1 MIVNYHDTLLHRQRL
16 FFLFILLDYSAD
28 EAFKQLE
35 KEAEVKVAFYM
46 IQKQFILA
54 GYVQR
59 WHAELRESHL
69 QAESEL
75 QRATMDATRITRQL
89 EETIDEF
96 ERQKIRDIK
105 VCSAVHYFTGSLG
118 DMWNI
123 KSLSFLGGF

>member
-1 MIVNYHDTLLHRQRL
+1 M
-16 FFLFILLDYSAD
+16 
-28 EAFKQLE
+28 E
-35 KEAEVKVAFYM
+35 KEAEVKAAFYM

-54 GYVQR
+54 GYVQT
-59 WHAELRESHL
+59 WHAESRESRL

-105 VCSAVHYFTGSLG
+105 VCSAVLYFTGSLV
-118 DMWNI
+118 DT
-123 KSLSFLGGF
+123 